1 MELIRGIHILGGS
14 LLLVLGV
21 VQLILPKRG
30 KVHRALGQWYVA
42 IMMLVCVTALYIS
55 AQSMLKGLT
64 TGAIFLFSIG
74 LFSLYGVISGYLL
87 GKFKTRRQLF
97 LGRAMVV
104 LGVLISAMLLTIA
117 FRFWA
122 SVGLICLPFGIL
134 QVLGTRQD
142 WQFYWRLN
150 KAMPHGNQYWIFG
163 HSGRMIGSYIACVT
177 AFLVNVVPCPYPV
190 ILWLGP
196 TVVGTLCIIYFQRQL
211 RKTLPQQGA

>member
-1 MELIRGIHILGGS
+1 MNILKAIHILGGS
-14 LLLVLGV
+14 LLLLLGL
-21 VQLILPKRG
+21 VQLILPKHG

-42 IMMLVCVTALYIS
+42 IMMMVCMTALYIS

-74 LFSLYGVISGYLL
+74 LFSLYGVLSGYLL

-97 LGRAMVV
+97 LGRAMVL
-104 LGVLISAMLLTIA
+104 LGAMIGAMLLTIA
-117 FRFWA
+117 FRFWS

-142 WQFYWRLN
+142 WQYYWRRH
-150 KAMPHGNQYWIFG
+150 KAMPHANQYWVFG

-177 AFLVNVVPCPYPV
+177 AFLVNVVSCPYPIV
-190 ILWLGP
+190 LWLGP
-196 TVVGTLCIIYFQRQL
+196 TVVGTICIIYFQRQL
-211 RKTLPQQGA
+211 RKTWSQ